1 MICIKCAS
9 TNQAPI
15 SSHCMQGHVFCVV
28 SVTKYVCVKIVIAF
42 LSGFEV
48 PFVLGYSVRFV
59 GDGAICLP
67 LFSRSEMF
75 KILPLNF
82 DRPVR

>member
-1 MICIKCAS
+1 
-9 TNQAPI
+9 
-15 SSHCMQGHVFCVV
+15 MQGHVYCVV
-28 SVTKYVCVKIVIAF
+28 SVTKFVCVKIVIAF

-59 GDGAICLP
+59 WDGAICIPLC
-67 LFSRSEMF
+67 LFSKSEMF
-75 KILPLNF
+75 KLLPLNF